1 MFLES
6 GQCLRER
13 YDVCVVGGGPGG
25 MLSATLLA
33 EKGLNVLI
41 IERGQY
47 TPQKNTVPFGTS
59 ELRDRYKNAGITAML
74 GAPTVN
80 YVEGSCLGGGSE
92 VNSGLYHRPS
102 FEVIESW
109 RQSHQI
115 ESFAYRDLE
124 PLMELNEMEM
134 EISYLPGEASKP
146 SLKLAEGARKM
157 GWQSLE
163 VPRWFKYD
171 ERAYAPERPVGIRRS
186 ATEVYLNRYFAAGG
200 NVLLRAKVDLVTLLP
215 DGDWCCELIIG
226 DQRKQIRSEYLFL
239 SAGAIDTPF
248 LLLKSGLGSNV
259 GNSLAVHPTVKV
271 MAKFPEPVNSPD
283 VGVPVHQVKEFAPQY
298 SFGCAVSSLPFLV
311 AQGISRNDLS
321 TREVVDKWEHF
332 FTYYTMT
339 SGGRG
344 RVRKL
349 PFFADPIVQYKL
361 NEDDLRLLAKATRD
375 LCRLLLAAGAD
386 DLHVSDRSIEKI
398 SCVDELINIPSVLS
412 KKYAELMTI
421 HVMGS
426 CPMGENR
433 SICTT
438 DSWGR
443 IHGLERV
450 YISDASIFPG
460 ALGANPQ
467 GSLMALVRRNINKF
481 LSEI

>member
-6 GQCLRER
+6 AERAKER

-33 EKGLNVLI
+33 EKGLDVLI
-41 IERGQY
+41 IERGSY
-47 TPQKNTVPFGTS
+47 TPQKDTVPFSAS

-92 VNSGLYHRPS
+92 VNSGLYHRPTP
-102 FEVIESW
+102 EVIARWCE
-109 RQSHQI
+109 SHQI
-115 ESFAYRDLE
+115 ASLGYQDLE
-124 PLMELNEMEM
+124 PLMEVNEKEL

-146 SLKLAEGARKM
+146 SLKLAEGASKM

-171 ERAYAPERPVGIRRS
+171 GAYTPERPLGIRRS
-186 ATEVYLNRYFAAGG
+186 ATEVYLNRFFAAGG
-200 NVLLRAKVDLVTLLP
+200 NILLNTRVDLITPSP
-215 DGDWCCELIIG
+215 DGDWCCEILAEG
-226 DQRKQIRSEYLFL
+226 LRKAVRSEYLFL

-248 LLLKSGLGSNV
+248 LLLKSRLGTNV
-259 GNSLAVHPTVKV
+259 GNSLAIHPTIKV
-271 MAKFPEPVNSPD
+271 MAKFPEPVNSAG
-283 VGVPVHQVKEFAPQY
+283 VGVPVHQVKEFAPEY

-311 AQGISRNDLS
+311 AQGMSRDDLS
-321 TREVVDKWEHF
+321 TREIVDEWKHF
-332 FTYYTMT
+332 FTYYAMT

-344 RVRKL
+344 RIRKL
-349 PFFADPIVQYKL
+349 PFLADPVVQYRMSKQ
-361 NEDDLRLLAKATRD
+361 DLQLLAKATRD
-375 LCRLLLAAGAD
+375 LCRLLLAAGAI
-386 DLHVSDRSIEKI
+386 DLHVSDRSIDKI
-398 SCVDELINIPSVLS
+398 SGIDQLINIPGVLS
-412 KKYAELMTI
+412 KRHAELMTI
-421 HVMGS
+421 HVMAS
-426 CPMGENR
+426 CPMGEDR

-443 IHGLERV
+443 LHGLEKI

-467 GSLMALVRRNINKF
+467 GTLMALVRRNVNKF
-481 LSEI
+481 LNGI